1 MAEEE
6 KRKGGGKGSYYKSQ
20 ERTVFVK
27 VDDLDLDTP
36 KGQDEMLKRMQILI
50 ATTNHNAL
58 DLKAFATL
66 KDTVRVKTD
75 LNVLRLFTIMK
86 AQMDAWKA
94 AKRAENT

>member
-75 LNVLRLFTIMK
+75 LRVLMMFQELRKDLDELKTRNESSK
-86 AQMDAWKA
+86 
-94 AKRAENT
+94 

>member
-1 MAEEE
+1 MAKKEESD
-6 KRKGGGKGSYYKSQ
+6 GKGRHYKSQ

-75 LNVLRLFTIMK
+75 LRVLMMFQELRKDLDELKTRNESSK
-86 AQMDAWKA
+86 
-94 AKRAENT
+94 